1 MTYGTPCGIWGDLR
15 YGRGKLRDSTEQ
27 KKRLRRPPIPKDMLA
42 ASVESETQPEKDLSG
57 ATTTIPTTSSSSMQT
72 AAAPPIKLEDVIPPR
87 AAVSSF
93 KDKKKNLFKKK
104 TKKNKKKLAK
114 AKAN

>member
-57 ATTTIPTTSSSSMQT
+57 ATTTIPTTSSSMQT